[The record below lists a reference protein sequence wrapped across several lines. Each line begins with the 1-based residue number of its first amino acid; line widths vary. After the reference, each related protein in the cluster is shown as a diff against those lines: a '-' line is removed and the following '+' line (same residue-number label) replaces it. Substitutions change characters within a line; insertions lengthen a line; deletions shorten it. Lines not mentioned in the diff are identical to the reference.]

1 MHADFDQ
8 YEQRMAKEAEAIE
21 RQRREQ
27 MLMQALM
34 QRLQGMQP
42 PQMLSGAPQPPG
54 MPGMMPQGMPPF
66 GGPPRA

>member
-34 QRLQGMQP
+34 RRFQGMQQ
-42 PQMLSGAPQPPG
+42 QMQGGAPQQPQQ
-54 MPGMMPQGMPPF
+54 PGMMPQGMPPF